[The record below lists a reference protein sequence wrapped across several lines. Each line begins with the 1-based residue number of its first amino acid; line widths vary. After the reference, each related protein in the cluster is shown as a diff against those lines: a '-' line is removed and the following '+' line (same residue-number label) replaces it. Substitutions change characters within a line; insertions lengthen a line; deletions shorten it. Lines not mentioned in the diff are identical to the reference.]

1 MKTNEIT
8 KKFRIGYATQNPTII
23 DENISFN
30 TTLDIPSNEKEKNK
44 LDSKVKFYLN
54 IFNLKKFDINKFFKN
69 TSMSSYKE
77 YVWRR
82 SAKNWIY
89 KINN

>member
-30 TTLDIPSNEKEKNK
+30 TTLDIPSNEKD
-44 LDSKVKFYLN
+44 LWHSSSK
-54 IFNLKKFDINKFFKN
+54 
-69 TSMSSYKE
+69 E
-77 YVWRR
+77 
-82 SAKNWIY
+82 
-89 KINN
+89 